1 MAYKVQLITMISLL
15 IYRISLLLLLPVVL
29 GILVIRSRNNKGY
42 RQRLPERLG
51 FISNT
56 FAQGGITV
64 HAASVGEVIALKS
77 VIDKLLTDYPHL
89 PITITTFTP
98 TGSAQVK
105 KMFANKVQ
113 HSYLPLDIMPCTAL
127 FLRRLQPQLMI
138 FMETE
143 LWPNL
148 VAQCQ
153 QQQIKLLLINGRLS
167 QRSLNSYQKFSTLM
181 TPCLNRFD
189 KILTQSTENLNH
201 FIQLGAEGHRCA
213 NSGNLKFDIQI
224 DQKMLAKKTELAALL
239 PQKESVQQRRIWLVA
254 STHDGD
260 ELIAIKA
267 FKGLLADHPDLL
279 LVLVPRHP
287 ERFSAVATLCKD
299 HGLTLAKRSEKQS
312 ITDQHIW
319 LLDSLGELTATFDL
333 SDIVTM
339 GGSFSHI
346 GGHNPL
352 EPALFSK
359 PIIVGSNMSNF
370 NEIMQQLRHQQA
382 IIELTDKQPSEQLSK
397 AVDTLL
403 NSQQQC
409 QKLGQ
414 QALHVVQ
421 QNQGASD
428 ITMLQIQ
435 KLVTETNKQMQ
446 G

>member
-1 MAYKVQLITMISLL
+1 MISLI
-15 IYRISLLLLLPVVL
+15 IYRFLLLLLLPIVL
-29 GILVIRSRNNKGY
+29 IFFIIRSNKNKGFRY
-42 RQRLPERLG
+42 RLAERLG
-51 FISNT
+51 FICRDYKT
-56 FAQGGITV
+56 GGVIV

-77 VIDKLLTDYPHL
+77 VIDKLLADCPSR

-98 TGSAQVK
+98 TGSAQVN

-113 HSYLPLDIMPCTAL
+113 HCYLPFDVMPCTAL
-127 FLRRLQPQLMI
+127 FLRRLKPQLMI

-153 QQQIKLLLINGRLS
+153 QKQIKLLLINGRLS
-167 QRSLNSYQKFSTLM
+167 QGSLNSYQKFSALM

-189 KILTQSTENLNH
+189 KILTQSNENLNH
-201 FIQLGAEGHRCA
+201 FIQLGAEHHRCS
-213 NSGNLKFDIQI
+213 NSGNLKFDIHI
-224 DQKMLAKKTELAALL
+224 DQTMLVKKNELATLL
-239 PQKESVQQRRIWLVA
+239 HPKESLQRRPIWLVA
-254 STHDGD
+254 STHEGD
-260 ELIAIKA
+260 ELIALQA
-267 FKGLLADHPDLL
+267 FKRLLPIHPHLL
-279 LVLVPRHP
+279 MVLVPRHP
-287 ERFSAVATLCKD
+287 ERFEKVANLCED
-299 HGLTLAKRSEKQS
+299 HDLTLAKRSTKQA

-319 LLDSLGELTATFDL
+319 LLDSLGELMATFDL

-370 NEIMQQLRHQQA
+370 NEIMQQLRDQQA
-382 IIELTDKQPSEQLSK
+382 IIELTDKQPSEQLSN
-397 AVDTLL
+397 AVNTLL
-403 NSQQQC
+403 TNQQQC
-409 QKLGQ
+409 LKLGQ
-414 QALHVVQ
+414 QALQVVQ

-428 ITMLQIQ
+428 ITMSHIQ
-435 KLVTETNKQMQ
+435 QLLSFSYKPIK

>member
-1 MAYKVQLITMISLL
+1 MLVKKAELA
-15 IYRISLLLLLPVVL
+15 LLLAHQ
-29 GILVIRSRNNKGY
+29 N
-42 RQRLPERLG
+42 
-51 FISNT
+51 
-56 FAQGGITV
+56 
-64 HAASVGEVIALKS
+64 
-77 VIDKLLTDYPHL
+77 
-89 PITITTFTP
+89 
-98 TGSAQVK
+98 
-105 KMFANKVQ
+105 
-113 HSYLPLDIMPCTAL
+113 
-127 FLRRLQPQLMI
+127 
-138 FMETE
+138 
-143 LWPNL
+143 
-148 VAQCQ
+148 
-153 QQQIKLLLINGRLS
+153 
-167 QRSLNSYQKFSTLM
+167 SL
-181 TPCLNRFD
+181 
-189 KILTQSTENLNH
+189 
-201 FIQLGAEGHRCA
+201 
-213 NSGNLKFDIQI
+213 
-224 DQKMLAKKTELAALL
+224 
-239 PQKESVQQRRIWLVA
+239 QQRPIWLVA
-254 STHDGD
+254 STHEGD

-267 FKGLLADHPDLL
+267 FKRLLISHPDLL

-287 ERFSAVATLCKD
+287 ERFAVVASLCED
-299 HGLTLAKRSEKQS
+299 HGLTLAKRSEKQP
-312 ITDQHIW
+312 IIDQQIW

>member
-1 MAYKVQLITMISLL
+1 MAYKAKLITMISLL
-15 IYRISLLLLLPVVL
+15 IYRILLLLLLPVVL
-29 GILVIRSRNNKGY
+29 VILVIRSRNNKGY

-51 FISNT
+51 LISST
-56 FAQGGITV
+56 FLRGGIAV

-77 VIDKLLTDYPHL
+77 VINKLLADYPHL

-98 TGSAQVK
+98 TGSAQVRK
-105 KMFANKVQ
+105 LFANKVQ
-113 HSYLPLDIMPCTAL
+113 HCYLPLDIAPCTAM
-127 FLRRLQPQLMI
+127 FLQRLQPQLMV

-153 QQQIKLLLINGRLS
+153 QKQIKLLLINARLS
-167 QRSLNSYQKFSTLM
+167 KRSLNSYQKFSGLM
-181 TPCLNRFD
+181 APCLNRFD
-189 KILTQSTENLNH
+189 KILSQSTENLNH
-201 FIQLGAEGHRCA
+201 FIQLGAESHRCA
-213 NSGNLKFDIQI
+213 NSGNLKFDIHI
-224 DQKMLAKKTELAALL
+224 DQTMLVKKAELASLL
-239 PQKESVQQRRIWLVA
+239 AHQDSLHQRPVWLVA
-254 STHDGD
+254 STHEGD

-267 FKGLLADHPDLL
+267 FKRLLVDHPNLL

-287 ERFSAVATLCKD
+287 ERFAVVASLCED
-299 HGLTLAKRSEKQS
+299 HGLTLAKRSEKQP
-312 ITDQHIW
+312 IIDQHIW

-403 NSQQQC
+403 NSQQQR
-409 QKLGQ
+409 QQLGQ
-414 QALHVVQ
+414 HALNVVQ

-428 ITMLQIQ
+428 ITMSQIQ
-435 KLVTETNKQMQ
+435 KLVTVTTQQIK